1 MQKKRLDQILVDR
14 GLASSRSRAQSL
26 IMAGKVYSD
35 TKRLDKSGVQFNE
48 DLIIELKG
56 EDHPWVSRGGVK
68 LEHGIKAFGLDVLD
82 SVCLDIGAS
91 TGGFTHVLLKNGAQR
106 IYAVDVGHGQLA
118 WEIRNNDKVVVI
130 ERFNARYLTLN
141 EIPERID
148 FICCDASF
156 IGLKTVL
163 PAALQLAGSGAHLIA
178 LIKPQFE
185 VGKEHVGRTGVVQD
199 ISLHQLVCR
208 DISDWLTNIKN
219 WRVLGIEQSPIKGP
233 KGNIEFLILAKFNQ

>member
-1 MQKKRLDQILVDR
+1 
-14 GLASSRSRAQSL
+14 
-26 IMAGKVYSD
+26 MAGKVYSD

-56 EDHPWVSRGGVK
+56 EDHPRVSRGGVK
-68 LEHGIKAFGLDVLD
+68 LEHGIKAFRLDVLD

-118 WEIRNNDKVVVI
+118 WEIRNNDRVVVI

-141 EIPERID
+141 EIPEKID

-156 IGLKTVL
+156 IGLKTIL
-163 PAALQLAGSGAHLIA
+163 PAALQLAGSGAHLLA

-199 ISLHQLVCR
+199 ISLHQSVCR
-208 DISDWLTNIKN
+208 DISDWLTNVKN

-233 KGNIEFLILAKFNQ
+233 KGNIEFLILAKFNE

>member
-1 MQKKRLDQILVDR
+1 MVLMGYAK
-14 GLASSRSRAQSL
+14 SREEANSMLMS
-26 IMAGKVYSD
+26 GKVFVNQ
-35 TKRLDKSGVQFNE
+35 KRIDKSGQQISTDSE
-48 DLIIELKG
+48 IDIKG
-56 EDHPWVSRGGVK
+56 KIHPWVSRGGVK

-118 WEIRNNDKVVVI
+118 WEIRNNDRVVVI

-141 EIPERID
+141 EVPEKID

-156 IGLKTVL
+156 IGLKTIL
-163 PAALQLAGSGAHLIA
+163 PAALQLAGSGAHLLA

-199 ISLHQLVCR
+199 ISLHQSVCR
-208 DISDWLTNIKN
+208 DISDWLTNIK
-219 WRVLGIEQSPIKGP
+219 LS
-233 KGNIEFLILAKFNQ
+233 LIHI

>member
-1 MQKKRLDQILVDR
+1 MVDR

-48 DLIIELKG
+48 DLTIELKG

-68 LEHGIKAFGLDVLD
+68 LEHGIKSYGLDALD

-91 TGGFTHVLLKNGAQR
+91 TGGFTHVLLENGAKR

-118 WEIRNNDKVVVI
+118 WEIRNNDRVVVI
-130 ERFNARYLTLN
+130 ERFNARYLTCN
-141 EIPERID
+141 EIPEKID

-156 IGLKTVL
+156 IGLKTIL
-163 PAALQLAGSGAHLIA
+163 PAALQLAGSGAHLLA

-185 VGKEHVGRTGVVQD
+185 VGKEHVGRKGVVRD
-199 ISLHQLVCR
+199 ISLHQIVCR
-208 DISDWLTNIKN
+208 DISDWLTNVKN

-233 KGNIEFLILAKFNQ
+233 KGNIEFLIIAKYQR

>member
-1 MQKKRLDQILVDR
+1 
-14 GLASSRSRAQSL
+14 
-26 IMAGKVYSD
+26 MAGKVYSD

-68 LEHGIKAFGLDVLD
+68 LEHGIKAFRLDVLD

-118 WEIRNNDKVVVI
+118 WEIRNNDRVVVI

-141 EIPERID
+141 EIPEKID

-156 IGLKTVL
+156 IGLKTIL
-163 PAALQLAGSGAHLIA
+163 PAALQLAGSGAHLLA

-199 ISLHQLVCR
+199 ISLHQSVCR
-208 DISDWLTNIKN
+208 DISDWLTNVKN

-233 KGNIEFLILAKFNQ
+233 KGNIEFLILAKFNE

>member
-1 MQKKRLDQILVDR
+1 
-14 GLASSRSRAQSL
+14 
-26 IMAGKVYSD
+26 
-35 TKRLDKSGVQFNE
+35 
-48 DLIIELKG
+48 
-56 EDHPWVSRGGVK
+56 
-68 LEHGIKAFGLDVLD
+68 
-82 SVCLDIGAS
+82 LDIGAS
-91 TGGFTHVLLKNGAQR
+91 TGGFTHVLLKNGAKR

-118 WEIRNNDKVVVI
+118 WEIRNNDRVVVI

-156 IGLKTVL
+156 IGLKTIL
-163 PAALQLAGSGAHLIA
+163 PAALQLAGSGAHLLA

-199 ISLHQLVCR
+199 ISLHQSVCR